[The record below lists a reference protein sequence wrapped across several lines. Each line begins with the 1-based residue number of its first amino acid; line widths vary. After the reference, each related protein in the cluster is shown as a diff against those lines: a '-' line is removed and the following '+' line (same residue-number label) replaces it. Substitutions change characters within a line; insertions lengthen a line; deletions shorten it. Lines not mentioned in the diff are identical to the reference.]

1 MRSAWTRKSKGCCL
15 ANAVDAFSCEEN
27 DAPLCFSHSLPRLIS
42 PLQMGGLSLTR
53 RLFNARFCDCST
65 EGRAVRTRASCSERL
80 PCKVKTCSRL
90 DSAACRV
97 RSTESTTFWMLCK
110 NGWGVSGCFA
120 DCSVDC
126 QIFFH

>member
-1 MRSAWTRKSKGCCL
+1 MRRAWTRKAKGCCL

-42 PLQMGGLSLTR
+42 LLQMGGLSLTR

-65 EGRAVRTRASCSERL
+65 EDRAVRTRASCSERR
-80 PCKVKTCSRL
+80 PCQVKTCSRL

-97 RSTESTTFWMLCK
+97 RSMESTTFWTLCK

-120 DCSVDC
+120 DWSVAC
-126 QIFFH
+126 QVFFV